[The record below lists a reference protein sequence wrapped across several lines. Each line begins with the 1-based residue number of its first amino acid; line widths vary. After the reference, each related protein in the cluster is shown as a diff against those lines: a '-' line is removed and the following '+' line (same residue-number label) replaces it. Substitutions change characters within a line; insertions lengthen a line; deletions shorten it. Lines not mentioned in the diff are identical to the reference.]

1 MHRLRL
7 PTRTVGRWYF
17 VDFTEARYRLEFDAG
32 AEEAA
37 AFSELTFLCDA
48 EGHPATSSSRQHKS
62 ASLDRQSVKLEAPKC
77 PDKKGSFKILSRP
90 VTPGAHVLA
99 VESRLDRKGP
109 YAHPVRWRSRLT
121 GVECVFDM
129 SDRKLESGGCLEA
142 FLPSN
147 YNFDRFR
154 MSLSPTVRNSRT
166 RHSVCSNGA
175 VKSLA
180 AEHWSIEF
188 PSCLASA

>member
-1 MHRLRL
+1 M
-7 PTRTVGRWYF
+7 
-17 VDFTEARYRLEFDAG
+17 
-32 AEEAA
+32 
-37 AFSELTFLCDA
+37 
-48 EGHPATSSSRQHKS
+48 
-62 ASLDRQSVKLEAPKC
+62 
-77 PDKKGSFKILSRP
+77 PDKKGLFKILSRP
-90 VTPGAHVLA
+90 VTPGTHVLA
-99 VESRLDRKGP
+99 VESRLDRDGP

-154 MSLSPTVRNSRT
+154 TSLSLTVRNSGT

-175 VKSLA
+175 VNSLA

-188 PSCLASA
+188 PSYFASACPGFISPLRRSSDRSRTTSRLRTVRWFPFSSI